1 MPRETSTPGDTD
13 AGNISERLTTA
24 LAATW
29 RAIQYHHPD
38 IPPVILTLGA
48 DTPTQC
54 GTPLGYFARNRWRHG
69 HNQDAELHELF
80 ISGEGLRTGA
90 EGVLATLLHQ
100 AAHAL
105 ATARGITDTSNRG
118 YYHNKRYKALAEE
131 LGLTVADAGPRGWK
145 NTTLPPATAHTYTPQ
160 LHQLTTA
167 LTIYPHA
174 ATPPTTTTTKSR
186 NKIAAVCQCPR
197 RIWAARTTLT
207 QAPILCAQ
215 CGTPFTTEH
224 NRQPTVR

>member
-1 MPRETSTPGDTD
+1 MPDEMDAPGATD
-13 AGNISERLTTA
+13 AGTISEQLTTA

-29 RAIQYHHPD
+29 RAIQHHHPH

-48 DTPTQC
+48 DITSQC
-54 GTPLGYFARNRWRHG
+54 GLSHFARNRWHHG
-69 HNQDAELHELF
+69 QNQDAKLHELF

-118 YYHNKRYKALAEE
+118 YYHNKSYKALAEE
-131 LGLTVADAGPRGWK
+131 LGLTVADAGPRGWR

-160 LHQLTTA
+160 LHQLTAA
-167 LTIYPHA
+167 LTIYPHTEA
-174 ATPPTTTTTKSR
+174 PPTTTTKSR

-197 RIWAARTTLT
+197 RIWAAHRTLT
-207 QAPILCAQ
+207 EAAILCTK
-215 CGTPFTTEH
+215 CGTHFLPQRH
-224 NRQPTVR
+224 Q

>member
-1 MPRETSTPGDTD
+1 MPSETSTPGDTD
-13 AGNISERLTTA
+13 AGNISERLTAA

-29 RAIQYHHPD
+29 RAIQHHHPD

-48 DTPTQC
+48 DTPSQC
-54 GTPLGYFARNRWRHG
+54 GLGHFARNRWH
-69 HNQDAELHELF
+69 HDQDAEDAELHELL
-80 ISGEGLRTGA
+80 ISGEGLHTGA
-90 EGVLATLLHQ
+90 EGVLATLLHH

-131 LGLTVADAGPRGWK
+131 LGLTVTDAGPRGWQ

-167 LTIYPHA
+167 LTIYPH
-174 ATPPTTTTTKSR
+174 TQTPTTTTTAKSR

-197 RIWAARTTLT
+197 RIWAARTTLA
-207 QAPILCAQ
+207 QAPILCTQ
-215 CGTPFTTEH
+215 CGTPFTTEQGDT
-224 NRQPTVR
+224 NDQK

>member
-1 MPRETSTPGDTD
+1 MLSETSTPGD
-13 AGNISERLTTA
+13 ISERLTAA

-29 RAIQYHHPD
+29 RAIHHHHPD
-38 IPPVILTLGA
+38 IPPVILTLSA
-48 DTPTQC
+48 DTPSQC
-54 GTPLGYFARNRWRHG
+54 GLGHFARNRWHHG
-69 HNQDAELHELF
+69 QDQDAKLHELF
-80 ISGEGLRTGA
+80 ISGEGLHTGTD
-90 EGVLATLLHQ
+90 GVLATLLHQ

-131 LGLTVADAGPRGWK
+131 LGLTVADAGPRGWQ

-160 LHQLTTA
+160 LDQLTAA

-174 ATPPTTTTTKSR
+174 ATPPTTTTAKTR
-186 NKIAAVCQCPR
+186 NKIAAVCLCPR
-197 RIWAARTTLT
+197 RIWAARATLT

-224 NRQPTVR
+224 NTA

>member
-1 MPRETSTPGDTD
+1 MPSETSTPGDI
-13 AGNISERLTTA
+13 GERLTAA

-29 RAIQYHHPD
+29 RAIQHHHPD

-48 DTPTQC
+48 NTPSQC
-54 GTPLGYFARNRWRHG
+54 GLGHFARNRWHQG
-69 HNQDAELHELF
+69 KDQDVELHELF
-80 ISGEGLRTGA
+80 LSGEGLRTGA
-90 EGVLATLLHQ
+90 EGVLAALLHQ

-118 YYHNKRYKALAEE
+118 YYHNKRYKVLAEE
-131 LGLTVADAGPRGWK
+131 LGLTVADAGPRGWR
-145 NTTLPPATAHTYTPQ
+145 NTTLPPTTAHTYAPQ
-160 LHQLTTA
+160 LDQLTAA

-174 ATPPTTTTTKSR
+174 ATPPTTAAKSR

-197 RIWAARTTLT
+197 RIWVARATLT

-215 CGTPFTTEH
+215 CGTPFATERDDT
-224 NRQPTVR
+224 NDQN